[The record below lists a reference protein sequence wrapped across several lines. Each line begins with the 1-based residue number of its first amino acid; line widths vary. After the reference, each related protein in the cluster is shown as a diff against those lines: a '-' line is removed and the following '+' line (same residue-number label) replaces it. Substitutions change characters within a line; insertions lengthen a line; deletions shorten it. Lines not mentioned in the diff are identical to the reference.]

1 MARFETLNAILGANA
16 REDRQITFVDG
27 EHDQRV
33 LSFRQLRQRAIAALG
48 ALERRGLVPGDTM
61 ILFLGDNERFVEM
74 FWACVL
80 GGIVPVPLAAGG
92 TEQHWRKFLRVFE
105 QLERVSVCIDV
116 IALERFE
123 AFVATHG
130 LTAEGQRVRARAVVS
145 GSLDIDGAP
154 GEPVQPQPH
163 DLAFIQYSSGSTGE
177 PKGVVLTHRNVTT
190 NIDSIATGAAYT
202 ERDLVLSWMPLS
214 HDMGLIGFHLTLL
227 AAHVSHTIMRT
238 ELFARRPLLWME
250 LASQQ
255 RSTVLCS
262 PNFGFSHY
270 LRQHAIKS
278 PQNLDLSPVRLIFNG
293 AEPICADLCR
303 RFTHTMAAHGLR
315 PNSVFPVYGLAEAT
329 LAVSFAQRQAAVET
343 LRLDRA
349 SLCVGQPVREAQA
362 DSAGQAEFVKVGQP
376 LPGIGVR
383 IADASGA
390 ELGARVLGHVLMRGD
405 NVTSGYYR
413 QDEKTTAL
421 QRGDGWV
428 DTGDL
433 GFFADGQLVITG
445 RAKDLVIVNGQNYH
459 PHDLERVA
467 EQVIGIDA
475 NRVAAAGVRAAGGHT
490 EELALFVLHR
500 GELADFVP
508 RMLELRRAMLA
519 QTGLEA
525 AHIVPV
531 KHIPKTTSGKLQ
543 RYALVEAF
551 ERGEFC
557 EDIAAVDALIA
568 AIDAPHADDFAASPT
583 VRRLQEICAGFVAG
597 RVLSAHTSL
606 LEIDLSSLSLA
617 RIHEA
622 IDRDYPDRIE
632 ITDLIDNPRLEQ
644 LAALLDT
651 ADC

>member
-1 MARFETLNAILGANA
+1 MARFDTLNAILCADA

-27 EHDQRV
+27 EHEQRV
-33 LSFRQLRQRAIAALG
+33 LSFRQLRQRAVGALG
-48 ALERRGLVPGDTM
+48 ALQRRGLVPGDTM

-92 TEQHWRKFLRVFE
+92 TEQHWRKFLRVFD

-130 LTAEGQRVRARAVVS
+130 LATEGRSVRARAVVS
-145 GSLDIDGAP
+145 GSLEIDGPP
-154 GEPVQPQPH
+154 GQPVEVQPH

-190 NIDSIATGAAYT
+190 NIDSIATGAGYT
-202 ERDLVLSWMPLS
+202 ERDSALSWMPLS

-255 RSTVLCS
+255 RTTVLCS
-262 PNFGFSHY
+262 PNFGFNHY

-278 PQNLDLSPVRLIFNG
+278 PQNLDLSQVRLIFNG
-293 AEPICADLCR
+293 AEPICAELCR
-303 RFTHTMAAHGLR
+303 HFTRTMAAHGLR
-315 PNSVFPVYGLAEAT
+315 ANSLFPVYGLAEAT
-329 LAVSFAQRQAAVET
+329 LAVSFPQRQTAVET
-343 LRLDRA
+343 VCLDRT
-349 SLCVGQPVREAQA
+349 SLGVGQPVRDAEP
-362 DSAGQAEFVKVGQP
+362 SSPRHCEFVKVGQP
-376 LPGIGVR
+376 LPGIDVR
-383 IADASGA
+383 IADASGTG
-390 ELGARVLGHVLMRGD
+390 LGARVLGHVLMRGD

-413 QDEKTTAL
+413 QADKTAAL

-500 GELADFVP
+500 GELAEFVP
-508 RMLELRRAMLA
+508 RVLELRRAMLA
-519 QTGLEA
+519 HTGLEA
-525 AHIVPV
+525 AHVVPV

-543 RYALVEAF
+543 RYALGEAF
-551 ERGEFC
+551 ERGEF
-557 EDIAAVDALIA
+557 DDVIAETGALLA
-568 AIDAPHADDFAASPT
+568 AIDAPHADDLAASPT
-583 VRRLQEICAGFVAG
+583 VRRLREICAGFVAG
-597 RVLSAHTSL
+597 RQLSAKTSL

-622 IDRDYPDRIE
+622 IDRYYPDRIE
-632 ITDLIDNPRLEQ
+632 ITDLIDNPTLEQ
-644 LAALLDT
+644 LAA
-651 ADC
+651 

>member
-27 EHDQRV
+27 EHEQRV
-33 LSFRQLRQRAIAALG
+33 LSFRQLRQRAVAALG
-48 ALERRGLVPGDTM
+48 ALQRRGLLPGDTM

-105 QLERVSVCIDV
+105 QLERASVCIDV
-116 IALERFE
+116 PALERFE

-130 LTAEGQRVRARAVVS
+130 LAAEGQRVRARAVMS

-154 GEPVQPQPH
+154 GEPAQPQPH

-177 PKGVVLTHRNVTT
+177 PKGVMLTHLNVTT
-190 NIDSIATGAAYT
+190 NIDSIARGAAYT
-202 ERDLVLSWMPLS
+202 DRDLVLSWMPLS

-227 AAHVSHTIMRT
+227 SADASHTIMRT

-250 LASQQ
+250 LATAQ

-278 PQNLDLSPVRLIFNG
+278 PQNLDLSQVRLIFNG

-315 PNSVFPVYGLAEAT
+315 ANSLFPVYGLAEAT
-329 LAVSFAQRQAAVET
+329 LAVSFAHRQVAVET
-343 LRLDRA
+343 LCLDRA
-349 SLCVGQPVREAQA
+349 SLCVGQQVRIAEAH
-362 DSAGQAEFVKVGQP
+362 SAWQVEFVKVGRP
-376 LPGIGVR
+376 LPGIDVR
-383 IADASGA
+383 IADVNGA
-390 ELGARVLGHVLMRGD
+390 ELGSHVLGHVLMRGD
-405 NVTSGYYR
+405 NVSAGYYR
-413 QDEKTTAL
+413 QQEKTAAS
-421 QRGDGWV
+421 QHGDGWV

-445 RAKDLVIVNGQNYH
+445 RAKDLVIVNGQNYY

-467 EQVIGIDA
+467 EQVIGIDV
-475 NRVAAAGVRAAGGHT
+475 NRVAAAGVRASGGDT

-500 GELADFVP
+500 GEMADFLPKLVA
-508 RMLELRRAMLA
+508 LRRALLTH
-519 QTGLEA
+519 TGLDA
-525 AHIVPV
+525 AHVVPV

-551 ERGEFC
+551 ERGEFD
-557 EDIAAVDALIA
+557 EATAAMGALLA
-568 AIDAPHADDFAASPT
+568 AIDAPHADDLAASPT
-583 VRRLQEICAGFVAG
+583 VRRLLEICAGFVAG
-597 RVLSAHTSL
+597 RELTAHTSL
-606 LEIDLSSLSLA
+606 LEIDLNSLSLA

-622 IDRDYPDRIE
+622 IDRDYPDRLE
-632 ITDLIDNPRLEQ
+632 ITDLIDSPTLEQ

-651 ADC
+651 ASC

>member
-1 MARFETLNAILGANA
+1 MARFDTLNAILGADA
-16 REDRQITFVDG
+16 REDRQIIFVDG
-27 EHDQRV
+27 EHEQRV
-33 LSFRQLRQRAIAALG
+33 LNFRQLRQRAIGALG
-48 ALERRGLVPGDTM
+48 ALQRRGLVPGDTM

-92 TEQHWRKFLRVFE
+92 TEQHWRKFVRVFD

-123 AFVATHG
+123 AFVAAHG
-130 LTAEGQRVRARAVVS
+130 LAAEGQRVRARAVVS

-154 GEPVQPQPH
+154 GETVEPQPH

-177 PKGVVLTHRNVTT
+177 PKGVLLTHRNVTT
-190 NIDSIATGAAYT
+190 NIDSIATGAGYT
-202 ERDLVLSWMPLS
+202 EHDSALSWMPLS

-255 RSTVLCS
+255 HSTVLCS

-278 PQNLDLSPVRLIFNG
+278 PRNLDLTQVRLIFNG

-315 PNSVFPVYGLAEAT
+315 ANSLFPVYGLAEAT
-329 LAVSFAQRQAAVET
+329 LAVSFPQRQTAVET
-343 LRLDRA
+343 VCLDRT
-349 SLCVGQPVREAQA
+349 SLSVGQPVRGAEPH
-362 DSAGQAEFVKVGQP
+362 SLGHCEFVKVGQP
-376 LPGIGVR
+376 LSGIDVR
-383 IADASGA
+383 IADASGT
-390 ELGARVLGHVLMRGD
+390 ELGAGVLGHVLMRGD
-405 NVTSGYYR
+405 NVSAGYYR
-413 QDEKTTAL
+413 QVDKTAAL

-500 GELADFVP
+500 GEIADFVP
-508 RMLELRRAMLA
+508 KVLELRRAMLA

-551 ERGEFC
+551 ERGEF
-557 EDIAAVDALIA
+557 DDVIAAVDALLA
-568 AIDAPHADDFAASPT
+568 AINAPHADDLAASPT
-583 VRRLQEICAGFVAG
+583 VRRLQQICAGFVAG
-597 RVLSAHTSL
+597 RTLSAHTSL

>member
-1 MARFETLNAILGANA
+1 MARFDTLNAILGADA

-27 EHDQRV
+27 EHEQRV
-33 LSFRQLRQRAIAALG
+33 LSFRQLRQRAVAALG
-48 ALERRGLVPGDTM
+48 ALQRRGLVPGDTV

-92 TEQHWRKFLRVFE
+92 TEQHWRKFLRVFD

-123 AFVATHG
+123 AFVAAHG
-130 LTAEGQRVRARAVVS
+130 LATEGQRVRARAVVS
-145 GSLDIDGAP
+145 GSLEMDGAP
-154 GEPVQPQPH
+154 GETVEPQPH
-163 DLAFIQYSSGSTGE
+163 DIAFIQYSSGSTGE

-190 NIDSIATGAAYT
+190 NIDSIATGAGYT
-202 ERDLVLSWMPLS
+202 EHDSALSWMPLS

-255 RSTVLCS
+255 HSTVLCS

-278 PQNLDLSPVRLIFNG
+278 PQNLDLTQVRLIFNG
-293 AEPICADLCR
+293 AEPICAELCR
-303 RFTHTMAAHGLR
+303 QFAHTMAAHGLR
-315 PNSVFPVYGLAEAT
+315 ANSLFPVYGLAEAT
-329 LAVSFAQRQAAVET
+329 LAVSFPQRQTAVET
-343 LRLDRA
+343 VCLDRT
-349 SLCVGQPVREAQA
+349 SLSVGQPVRGAEPH
-362 DSAGQAEFVKVGQP
+362 SLGHCEFVKVGQP
-376 LPGIGVR
+376 LSGIDVR
-383 IADASGA
+383 IADAGGTEFGSG
-390 ELGARVLGHVLMRGD
+390 VLGHVLMRGD
-405 NVTSGYYR
+405 NVTAGYYR
-413 QDEKTTAL
+413 QADKTAAL

-500 GELADFVP
+500 GDLADFVP
-508 RMLELRRAMLA
+508 RVLELRRAMLA
-519 QTGLEA
+519 HTGLEA

-551 ERGEFC
+551 ERGEF
-557 EDIAAVDALIA
+557 DDVIAEAGALLA
-568 AIDAPHADDFAASPT
+568 AIDAPHDGESAASPT
-583 VRRLQEICAGFVAG
+583 VRRLQQICAGFVAG
-597 RVLSAHTSL
+597 RTLSAHTSL

-622 IDRDYPDRIE
+622 IDRDYPGSIE
-632 ITDLIDNPRLEQ
+632 ITDLIDNPTLEQ
-644 LAALLDT
+644 LAVLLDT